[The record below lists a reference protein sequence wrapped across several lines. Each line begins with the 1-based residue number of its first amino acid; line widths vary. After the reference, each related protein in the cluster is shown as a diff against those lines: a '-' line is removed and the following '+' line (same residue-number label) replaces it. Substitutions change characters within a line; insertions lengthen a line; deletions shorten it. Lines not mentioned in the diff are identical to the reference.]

1 MHPNYSESYLE
12 INMEITIIILSVLL
26 VSSILFIINL
36 TRKIEAN
43 EDYIEELETSNT
55 DFYQFFKDIKTQ
67 VNKSNSHLKQI
78 DRLGSFEADD
88 ETGYVFKEINN
99 IVEKLNQRF

>member
-1 MHPNYSESYLE
+1 MKK
-12 INMEITIIILSVLL
+12 IIILSILL

-55 DFYQFFKDIKTQ
+55 DFYQFFKDIKIQ

-88 ETGYVFKEINN
+88 ETGYVFKEITN

>member
-1 MHPNYSESYLE
+1 
-12 INMEITIIILSVLL
+12 MEITIIILSILL

-88 ETGYVFKEINN
+88 ETGYVFKEITN

>member
-1 MHPNYSESYLE
+1 
-12 INMEITIIILSVLL
+12 MEIIITILSILL

-36 TRKIEAN
+36 MRKMEAV

-78 DRLGSFEADD
+78 DRLGSFESDD
-88 ETGYVFKEINN
+88 ETGYVFKEITN

>member
-1 MHPNYSESYLE
+1 
-12 INMEITIIILSVLL
+12 MEIIITILSILL

-78 DRLGSFEADD
+78 DRLGSFESDD
-88 ETGYVFKEINN
+88 ETGYVFKEITN

>member
-1 MHPNYSESYLE
+1 
-12 INMEITIIILSVLL
+12 MEITIIILSILL

-55 DFYQFFKDIKTQ
+55 DFYQFFKDIKIQ

-78 DRLGSFEADD
+78 DRLGSFESDD
-88 ETGYVFKEINN
+88 ETGYVFKEITN

>member
-1 MHPNYSESYLE
+1 
-12 INMEITIIILSVLL
+12 MEITIIILSILL

>member
-1 MHPNYSESYLE
+1 
-12 INMEITIIILSVLL
+12 MEITIIILSILL

-43 EDYIEELETSNT
+43 EDFIEELETSNT
-55 DFYQFFKDIKTQ
+55 DFYQFFKDIKIQ

-88 ETGYVFKEINN
+88 ETGYVFKEITN

>member
-1 MHPNYSESYLE
+1 
-12 INMEITIIILSVLL
+12 MEITIIILSVLL

-36 TRKIEAN
+36 TRKIESN

-78 DRLGSFEADD
+78 DRLGSFESDD
-88 ETGYVFKEINN
+88 ETGYVFKEIND
-99 IVEKLNQRF
+99 IVEKLNKRF

>member
-1 MHPNYSESYLE
+1 
-12 INMEITIIILSVLL
+12 MEITIIILSILL

-78 DRLGSFEADD
+78 DRLGSFESDD
-88 ETGYVFKEINN
+88 ETGYVFKEITN